1 MSEQEIRRAL
11 KKNGVTELNALM
23 RGEFVPFM
31 PSSSIKKTVRQNQ
44 NELPMSELYEIK
56 AQLQGRK
63 LGEPET
69 PQPEPRT
76 EAPVSQAPA
85 QTVQPVAAVA
95 TPPATAQAG
104 AVPAP
109 SSAPAPNTQSTLALL
124 SSGNPIDA
132 LKNLQIFQRQQQ

>member
-1 MSEQEIRRAL
+1 MFQEYLGKSLKPVESNQSSFSLVKPANSSE
-11 KKNGVTELNALM
+11 
-23 RGEFVPFM
+23 
-31 PSSSIKKTVRQNQ
+31 
-44 NELPMSELYEIK
+44 
-56 AQLQGRK
+56 
-63 LGEPET
+63 
-69 PQPEPRT
+69 PEPRT
-76 EAPVSQAPA
+76 EAPVSEAPA